1 MEGSSRKAFGRTGN
15 NLLEFLHAIQQ
26 ARDNDIQLGVVVNS
40 WAMDVLSKM
49 WMSIDSENWEEEFEQ
64 AFCVKI
70 IHFPYWELLGWDV
83 LRPNTKELFHYTS
96 KKPLGEYIDSQAFAI
111 RALFRKSNEGAEGV
125 DINNNQVQD
134 MCSGINAVFGE
145 YRQSAIYSVIHS
157 RNLEGQ
163 PGKRLLANQ
172 ARRSGCDKMAA
183 LDMRPDYV
191 KSILK
196 PLGMMDYPIVFISD
210 GQNPEILERLM
221 SDPEIRPLI
230 RIIPEEST
238 WIGGDLAVAVMSNV
252 FIGNPA
258 SSFSGFI
265 AKARLALVFGHNYLY
280 RAKNENG
287 EWVTVCGD
295 TCIYDNTINGVM
307 A

>member
-1 MEGSSRKAFGRTGN
+1 MYNHASIWQGTRKLFAQEKEDDPLTVCDRPTDVGSREDFQSLQKHARCEEITQDKPILLLEGSTRKAFGRTGN

-49 WMSIDSENWEEEFEQ
+49 WMSVDSDNWEEEFEQ

-111 RALFRKSNEGAEGV
+111 RTLFRKSNEGAEGV
-125 DINNNQVQD
+125 DINQDQVQD

-145 YRQSAIYSVIHS
+145 YSQTAIYSVIHS
-157 RNLEGQ
+157 RNLEGR

-172 ARRSGCDKMAA
+172 ARRSGCDKLAA
-183 LDMRPDYV
+183 LEMRPDYV

-196 PLGMMDYPIVFISD
+196 PLGMMNYPIVFI
-210 GQNPEILERLM
+210 R
-221 SDPEIRPLI
+221 
-230 RIIPEEST
+230 
-238 WIGGDLAVAVMSNV
+238 
-252 FIGNPA
+252 
-258 SSFSGFI
+258 
-265 AKARLALVFGHNYLY
+265 
-280 RAKNENG
+280 
-287 EWVTVCGD
+287 
-295 TCIYDNTINGVM
+295 
-307 A
+307 